1 MKKITYFSVSLLA
14 VIGLLL
20 SSCQPQVVVEEKVV
34 IQEKEVIKEVEV
46 EVEKEVVKEVEKPVT
61 EYVEVEKIV
70 EVEKAGAAETGNEG
84 PYPVQYVNAEA
95 AGVTI
100 DSYSGNPLFSD
111 LPPVADRLPT
121 EPAVV
126 LNLDTI
132 GSYGGELAG
141 PTTNPSCCGWDVL
154 EMRLQRLLMIDTDLS
169 TPIPNIAKG
178 WEVSD
183 DNTTFTFHLREGH
196 KFSDGQPFTCRDFE
210 FYHNDVLANTE
221 LTAAPAGTWTAGGE
235 LVDFKCVDETTVQYT
250 FAEAKPTFLLA
261 LAAEVGNRGFRPAH
275 YFEQMH
281 IDYNA
286 DANKQAEDAGYEN
299 WVQMFNAHM
308 SPYNFTW
315 NLGSEIDP
323 GAPTLNT
330 HVFDS
335 EDDFGNK
342 LYTANPYF
350 FKVDTAGNQL
360 PYTDS
365 LRRILVEDL
374 EVQDLKAIAGE
385 YTHFGWGKL
394 TSYPTYRANEEA
406 GGYRT
411 ALATYNRGNEYS
423 FIFNLTHPDPYLK
436 ELFND
441 IRWRQAMS
449 MAINRDEINELVY
462 FGLATASQAA
472 PTPDS
477 TFFEDW
483 MADYYANYDVDAAN
497 ALLDELGLDQRDA
510 DGYRLRSTGEPLFIN
525 YQASVPEEAW
535 LKIAELVT
543 SYWQAVGVNVQFK
556 LIEIGLYSELRNQG
570 EHDVAS
576 WGLDIVDIGEYSN
589 GANNLRPNWGARAGA
604 VQWQKWFNTDGAEGE
619 EPPEDVKK
627 MNEAFDK
634 WGKSAF
640 GSDDYK
646 KYGKEAYELSFKGL
660 YQIGTIQLPPQPLLF
675 ASDLMNT
682 PPNNTTGKWS
692 WSYRQWQMF
701 MPETWYFATE

>member
-61 EYVEVEKIV
+61 EYVEVEV
-70 EVEKAGAAETGNEG
+70 EVEKAGAVQTGNEG

-126 LNLDTI
+126 WNLDTI

-221 LTAAPAGTWTAGGE
+221 LTAAPAGTWTSGGE
-235 LVDFKCVDETTVQYT
+235 LVDFKCVDETTVQYK

-261 LAAEVGNRGFRPAH
+261 LASEVGNRGFRPAH

-286 DANKQAEDAGYEN
+286 DANKKAEDAGYEN

-477 TFFEDW
+477 MFFEDW

-525 YQASVPEEAW
+525 YQASVPEDAW
-535 LKIAELVT
+535 LMIAELVT

-627 MNEAFDK
+627 MNEAFDN

-646 KYGKEAYELSFKGL
+646 KYGKEAYDLSFKGL
-660 YQIGTIQLPPQPLLF
+660 YQIGTIQLPPQALLF

>member
-61 EYVEVEKIV
+61 EYVEVE
-70 EVEKAGAAETGNEG
+70 VEKAGAVQTGNEG

-126 LNLDTI
+126 WNLDTI

-286 DANKQAEDAGYEN
+286 DANKKAEDAGYEN

-477 TFFEDW
+477 MFFEDW

-589 GANNLRPNWGARAGA
+589 GATNLRPNWGARAGA

-627 MNEAFDK
+627 MNEAFDN

-646 KYGKEAYELSFKGL
+646 KYGKEAYDLSFKGL

>member
-1 MKKITYFSVSLLA
+1 MRKITYFSVSLLA

-34 IQEKEVIKEVEV
+34 IQEKEVVKEVEV
-46 EVEKEVVKEVEKPVT
+46 EVEKEVIKEVEKPVT

-70 EVEKAGAAETGNEG
+70 EVEKAGAAETGNAG

-100 DSYSGNPLFSD
+100 SSYSGNPLFAD

-221 LTAAPAGTWTAGGE
+221 LTAAPSGTWTSGGE
-235 LVDFKCVDETTVQYT
+235 LVDFKCVDETTVQYK

-261 LAAEVGNRGFRPAH
+261 LASEVGNRGFRPAH

-286 DANKQAEDAGYEN
+286 DANKKAEDAGYEN

-423 FIFNLTHPDPYLK
+423 FIFNLTHPDP
-436 ELFND
+436 
-441 IRWRQAMS
+441 
-449 MAINRDEINELVY
+449 
-462 FGLATASQAA
+462 
-472 PTPDS
+472 
-477 TFFEDW
+477 
-483 MADYYANYDVDAAN
+483 
-497 ALLDELGLDQRDA
+497 
-510 DGYRLRSTGEPLFIN
+510 
-525 YQASVPEEAW
+525 
-535 LKIAELVT
+535 
-543 SYWQAVGVNVQFK
+543 
-556 LIEIGLYSELRNQG
+556 
-570 EHDVAS
+570 
-576 WGLDIVDIGEYSN
+576 
-589 GANNLRPNWGARAGA
+589 
-604 VQWQKWFNTDGAEGE
+604 
-619 EPPEDVKK
+619 
-627 MNEAFDK
+627 
-634 WGKSAF
+634 
-640 GSDDYK
+640 
-646 KYGKEAYELSFKGL
+646 
-660 YQIGTIQLPPQPLLF
+660 
-675 ASDLMNT
+675 
-682 PPNNTTGKWS
+682 
-692 WSYRQWQMF
+692 
-701 MPETWYFATE
+701 

>member
-61 EYVEVEKIV
+61 EYVEVEV
-70 EVEKAGAAETGNEG
+70 EVEKAGAVQTGNEG

-126 LNLDTI
+126 WNLDTI

-286 DANKQAEDAGYEN
+286 DANKKAEDAGYEN

-477 TFFEDW
+477 MFFEDW

-627 MNEAFDK
+627 MNEAFDN

-646 KYGKEAYELSFKGL
+646 KYGKEAYDLSFKGL

>member
-61 EYVEVEKIV
+61 EYVEVEV
-70 EVEKAGAAETGNEG
+70 EVEKAGAVQTGNEG

-126 LNLDTI
+126 WNLDTI

-210 FYHNDVLANTE
+210 FYYNDVLANTE
-221 LTAAPAGTWTAGGE
+221 LTAAPSGTWTSGGE
-235 LVDFKCVDETTVQYT
+235 LVDFKCVDETTVQYK

-261 LAAEVGNRGFRPAH
+261 LASEVGNRGFRPAH

-286 DANKQAEDAGYEN
+286 DANKKAEDAGYEN

-477 TFFEDW
+477 MFFEDW

-627 MNEAFDK
+627 MNEAFDN

-646 KYGKEAYELSFKGL
+646 KYGKEAYDLSFKGL

>member
-1 MKKITYFSVSLLA
+1 MKRTTYFAVSFLA

-34 IQEKEVIKEVEV
+34 IQEKEVVKEVEV
-46 EVEKEVVKEVEKPVT
+46 EVEKEVIKEVEKPVT
-61 EYVEVEKIV
+61 EYVEVEV
-70 EVEKAGAAETGNEG
+70 EVEKAGAVQTGNEG

-126 LNLDTI
+126 WNLDTI

-286 DANKQAEDAGYEN
+286 DANKKAEDAGYEN

-627 MNEAFDK
+627 MNEAFDN

-646 KYGKEAYELSFKGL
+646 KYGKEAYDLSFKGL

>member
-61 EYVEVEKIV
+61 EYVEVEV
-70 EVEKAGAAETGNEG
+70 EVEKAGAVQTGNEG

-126 LNLDTI
+126 WNLDTI

-286 DANKQAEDAGYEN
+286 DANKKAEDAGYEN

-556 LIEIGLYSELRNQG
+556 LIEIGLYSELRHQG

-627 MNEAFDK
+627 MNEAFDN

-646 KYGKEAYELSFKGL
+646 KYGKEAYDLSFKGL

>member
-61 EYVEVEKIV
+61 EYVEVEV
-70 EVEKAGAAETGNEG
+70 EVEKAGAVQTGNEG

-126 LNLDTI
+126 WNLDTI

-261 LAAEVGNRGFRPAH
+261 LASEVGNRGFRPAH

-286 DANKQAEDAGYEN
+286 DANKKAEDAGYEN

-627 MNEAFDK
+627 MNEAFDN

-646 KYGKEAYELSFKGL
+646 KYGKEAYDLSFKGL

>member
-61 EYVEVEKIV
+61 EYVEVEV
-70 EVEKAGAAETGNEG
+70 EVEKAGAVQTGNEG

-126 LNLDTI
+126 WNLDTI

-235 LVDFKCVDETTVQYT
+235 LVDFKCVDETTVQYK

-261 LAAEVGNRGFRPAH
+261 LASEVGNRGFRPAH

-286 DANKQAEDAGYEN
+286 DANKKAEDAGYEN

-477 TFFEDW
+477 MFFEDW

-627 MNEAFDK
+627 MNEAFDN

-646 KYGKEAYELSFKGL
+646 KYGKEAYDLSFKGL

>member
-1 MKKITYFSVSLLA
+1 MSTTGCCRGKSGYT
-14 VIGLLL
+14 G
-20 SSCQPQVVVEEKVV
+20 
-34 IQEKEVIKEVEV
+34 KEVIKEVEV

-61 EYVEVEKIV
+61 EYVEVEV
-70 EVEKAGAAETGNEG
+70 EVEKAGAVQTGNEG

-126 LNLDTI
+126 WNLDTI

-221 LTAAPAGTWTAGGE
+221 LTAAPAGTWTSGGE
-235 LVDFKCVDETTVQYT
+235 LVDFKCVDETTVQYK

-261 LAAEVGNRGFRPAH
+261 LASEVGNRGFRPAH

-286 DANKQAEDAGYEN
+286 DANKKAEDAGYEN

-477 TFFEDW
+477 MFFEDW

-627 MNEAFDK
+627 MNEAFDN

-646 KYGKEAYELSFKGL
+646 KYGKEAYDLSFKGL

>member
-61 EYVEVEKIV
+61 EYVEVEV
-70 EVEKAGAAETGNEG
+70 EVEKAGAVQTGNEG

-126 LNLDTI
+126 WNLDTI

-235 LVDFKCVDETTVQYT
+235 LVDFKCVDETTVQYK

-261 LAAEVGNRGFRPAH
+261 LASEVGNRGFRPAH

-286 DANKQAEDAGYEN
+286 DANKKAEDAGYEN

-477 TFFEDW
+477 MFFEDW

-627 MNEAFDK
+627 MNEAFDN

-646 KYGKEAYELSFKGL
+646 KYGKEAYDLSFKGL
-660 YQIGTIQLPPQPLLF
+660 YQIGTIQLPPQALLF

>member
-61 EYVEVEKIV
+61 EYVEVEV
-70 EVEKAGAAETGNEG
+70 EVEKAGAVQTGNEG

-126 LNLDTI
+126 WNLDTI

-221 LTAAPAGTWTAGGE
+221 LTAAPAGTWTSGGE

-261 LAAEVGNRGFRPAH
+261 LASEVGNRGFRPAH

-286 DANKQAEDAGYEN
+286 DANKKAEDAGYEN

-627 MNEAFDK
+627 MNEAFDN

-646 KYGKEAYELSFKGL
+646 KYGKEAYDLSFKGL

>member
-61 EYVEVEKIV
+61 EYVEVEV
-70 EVEKAGAAETGNEG
+70 EVEKAGAVQTGNEG

-126 LNLDTI
+126 WNLDTI

-221 LTAAPAGTWTAGGE
+221 LTAAPAGTWTSGGE
-235 LVDFKCVDETTVQYT
+235 LVDFKCVDETTVQYK

-261 LAAEVGNRGFRPAH
+261 LASEVGNRGFRPAH

-286 DANKQAEDAGYEN
+286 DANKKAEDAGYEN

-477 TFFEDW
+477 MFFEDW

-627 MNEAFDK
+627 MNEAFDN

-646 KYGKEAYELSFKGL
+646 KYGKEAYDLSFKGL

>member
-61 EYVEVEKIV
+61 EYVEVEV
-70 EVEKAGAAETGNEG
+70 EVEKAGAVQTGNEG

-126 LNLDTI
+126 WNLDTI

-221 LTAAPAGTWTAGGE
+221 LTAAPAGTWTSGGE
-235 LVDFKCVDETTVQYT
+235 LVDFKCVDETTVQYK

-261 LAAEVGNRGFRPAH
+261 LASEVGNRGFRPAH

-286 DANKQAEDAGYEN
+286 DANKKAEDAGYEN

-477 TFFEDW
+477 MFFEDW

-525 YQASVPEEAW
+525 YQASVPE
-535 LKIAELVT
+535 
-543 SYWQAVGVNVQFK
+543 
-556 LIEIGLYSELRNQG
+556 
-570 EHDVAS
+570 
-576 WGLDIVDIGEYSN
+576 
-589 GANNLRPNWGARAGA
+589 
-604 VQWQKWFNTDGAEGE
+604 
-619 EPPEDVKK
+619 
-627 MNEAFDK
+627 
-634 WGKSAF
+634 
-640 GSDDYK
+640 
-646 KYGKEAYELSFKGL
+646 
-660 YQIGTIQLPPQPLLF
+660 
-675 ASDLMNT
+675 
-682 PPNNTTGKWS
+682 
-692 WSYRQWQMF
+692 
-701 MPETWYFATE
+701 